1 MFCPKCGTTN
11 EADARFCGKCGA
23 PLAPG
28 VISSQSSVPQGQ
40 IPNYLVPAILTTICC
55 CLPFGVVAIIY
66 AAQVNGKAAAGDYN
80 GAMEF
85 SKNAKLWS
93 WISFG
98 IGLVFSILSAVVM
111 FIGYISKGSMGGMD
125 F

>member
-1 MFCPKCGTTN
+1 M
-11 EADARFCGKCGA
+11 
-23 PLAPG
+23 
-28 VISSQSSVPQGQ
+28 
-40 IPNYLVPAILTTICC
+40 
-55 CLPFGVVAIIY
+55 PFGIVAIIY

-93 WISFG
+93 WIAFG
-98 IGLVFSILSAVVM
+98 IGLVFSILYAVFM
-111 FIGYISKGSMGGMD
+111 FFGFISQRSMGGMD